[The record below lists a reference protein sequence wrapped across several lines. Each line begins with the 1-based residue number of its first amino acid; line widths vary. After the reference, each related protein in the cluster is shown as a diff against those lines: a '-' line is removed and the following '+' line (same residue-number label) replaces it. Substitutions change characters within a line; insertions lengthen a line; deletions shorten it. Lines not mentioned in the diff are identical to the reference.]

1 MRGEVDEG
9 QHPDLLVKYHDDSY
23 GSLTR
28 SHAGDAGLDLFCSQD
43 MEILPGRFEDI
54 PVGVSVELPEGF
66 WGLLTGRS
74 STLRKR
80 GLMVAQGVIDQ
91 GYRGPLFTGVW
102 NLTPGPVKVSRGER
116 LAQLI
121 LVPLWEGGVEPVLF
135 LSESSRGSAG
145 FGSSGL

>member
-1 MRGEVDEG
+1 MVGVTGEG
-9 QHPDLLVKYHDDSY
+9 QHPDLLVKYHDDSC
-23 GSLTR
+23 GALTR
-28 SHAGDAGLDLFCSQD
+28 SHVGDAGLDLYCSED
-43 MEILPGRFEDI
+43 VTIPPGQFEDI

-91 GYRGPLFTGVW
+91 GYRGPLFAGVW
-102 NLTPGPVKVSRGER
+102 NLTGEPVKALRGER

-121 LVPLWEGGVEPVLF
+121 LLPLWAGGVESVLF
-135 LSESSRGSAG
+135 LSGSSRGSAG

>member
-1 MRGEVDEG
+1 MRVMTDEG
-9 QHPDLLVKYHDDSY
+9 RHPDLLVKYHDDSC

-28 SHAGDAGLDLFCSQD
+28 AHVGDAGLDLYCSED
-43 MEILPGRFEDI
+43 VTILPGRFEDI
-54 PVGVSVELPEGF
+54 PVGVSVELPGGF

-102 NLTPGPVKVSRGER
+102 NLTAEPVRVSRGER

-121 LVPLWEGGVEPVLF
+121 LVPLWEGGVESVLF
-135 LSESSRGSAG
+135 LSGSSRGSAG